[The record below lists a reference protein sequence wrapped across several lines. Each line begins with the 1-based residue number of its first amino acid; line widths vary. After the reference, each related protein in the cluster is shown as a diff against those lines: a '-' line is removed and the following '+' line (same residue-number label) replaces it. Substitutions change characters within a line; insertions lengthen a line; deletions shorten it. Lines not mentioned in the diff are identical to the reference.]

1 MTSVDD
7 SEAMLAFVP
16 VLAVATLVLLSA
28 TTLGAVRS
36 IVTATLLEAALT
48 LPAVSVAL
56 AVSVCAPSLNVDDVM
71 LQLPEPSAVAVPNKV
86 VPSVS
91 YRLTVLFASA
101 VPVTVGAAV
110 LVTLDVFKLSDVGA
124 LGAPTSKV

>member
-7 SEAMLAFVP
+7 SEAMLAFAP
-16 VLAVATLVLLSA
+16 VLPVATLVLLSA
-28 TTLGAVRS
+28 TLLGAVRS

-48 LPAVSVAL
+48 LPAASVAL

-71 LQLPEPSAVAVPNKV
+71 LQLPEPFAVAVPSTV

-101 VPVTVGAAV
+101 VPVTAGVAV
-110 LVTLDVFKLSDVGA
+110 LVTLDVLKLSDVGA
-124 LGAPTSKV
+124 LGAATSKV